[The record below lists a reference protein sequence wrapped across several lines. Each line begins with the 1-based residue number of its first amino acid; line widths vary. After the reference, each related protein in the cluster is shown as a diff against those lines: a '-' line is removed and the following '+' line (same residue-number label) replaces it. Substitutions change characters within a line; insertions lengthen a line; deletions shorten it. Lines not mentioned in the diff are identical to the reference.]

1 MLTEPELRQLK
12 KHLQSL
18 KIDLPQGLELEEAGI
33 AIVRFCL
40 SKALRNVMT
49 N

>member
-1 MLTEPELRQLK
+1 MLTESEIKELE

-18 KIDLPQGLELEEAGI
+18 KIDLPQGLEIEEAGI

-40 SKALRNVMT
+40 CKALRNANT